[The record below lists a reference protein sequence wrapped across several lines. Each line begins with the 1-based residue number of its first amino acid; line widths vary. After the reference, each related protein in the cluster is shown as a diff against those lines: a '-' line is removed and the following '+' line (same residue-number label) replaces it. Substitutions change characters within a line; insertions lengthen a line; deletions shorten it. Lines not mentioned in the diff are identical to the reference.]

1 MRASCPLHAKY
12 RFVLR
17 ELARRSGCWIGI
29 RSLRC
34 KRSRAAELLRPV
46 TRPRG
51 PTLPVATE
59 AQTFT
64 GRTVAQLWQPGATGL
79 PRSPPTPLQR
89 RRALVTARAG
99 AGEARAG
106 SPPLPLPAL
115 LPCLPGHS
123 SFLQPAVPAGI
134 MHQLAP
140 MLRARPAEWRPHRGA
155 QQTLLRLMAQH
166 PKMRHPLRRHTALP
180 DGLQQDIQM
189 PTTTSSG
196 RDIMRNSESGHPR
209 DLDTTVDVGRHVDL
223 NDFAFALPIR
233 ARPGRRGLF
242 CAAFAIMDGSV
253 VENPKIN
260 ASGKEGH
267 PEVSVR
273 STAGPGPI
281 QVIWAAAL
289 SASLHPVK
297 RH

>member
-1 MRASCPLHAKY
+1 MRSDNAYSAYQVPAALLSPVMRASCPLHAKY

-99 AGEARAG
+99 AG
-106 SPPLPLPAL
+106 
-115 LPCLPGHS
+115 
-123 SFLQPAVPAGI
+123 I

-155 QQTLLRLMAQH
+155 QQTLLRLMA
-166 PKMRHPLRRHTALP
+166 
-180 DGLQQDIQM
+180 QDIQM

>member
-1 MRASCPLHAKY
+1 MRSDNAYSAYQVPAALLSPVMRASCPLHAKY

-99 AGEARAG
+99 
-106 SPPLPLPAL
+106 
-115 LPCLPGHS
+115 
-123 SFLQPAVPAGI
+123 AGI